1 MSIMPTL
8 MEQLKAAMK
17 QKDAV
22 ARDTLRMLKTDIGRK
37 EMELGRPLEGG
48 EELAIVI
55 SSVKSRRDSIS
66 LYEEGG
72 RKELAENER
81 AQIEVLQRFLPSQL
95 SEEEATKVITELV
108 AELGISEK
116 KQMGKLMNTVME
128 RYRGQIEGK
137 TASKIAAKL
146 LS

>member
-1 MSIMPTL
+1 MPTL
-8 MEQLKAAMK
+8 MDQLKTAMK
-17 QKDAV
+17 NKDAV

-55 SSVKSRRDSIS
+55 SSVKSRRDSIT
-66 LYEEGG
+66 LYEQGG
-72 RKELAENER
+72 REELAATER

-95 SEEEATKVITELV
+95 SEEEATKIITELV

-116 KQMGKLMNTVME
+116 KQMGQLMKAIMD

-137 TASKIAAKL
+137 TASKIAGKL

>member
-1 MSIMPTL
+1 MPTL